1 MNAEDTRP
9 PADQTRAYWRSL
21 IVDEM
26 VLRYGMGFEQFD
38 HMVARYR
45 ATLGEAMLGLL
56 DLLCDQERDAGYRT
70 KPMQVFCSRQ
80 CERIFKEYSQ
90 LTQRAA

>member
-1 MNAEDTRP
+1 MIDQPVPHNHTR
-9 PADQTRAYWRSL
+9 DYWRSV
-21 IVDEM
+21 IVNE
-26 VLRYGMGFEQFD
+26 VALRYGMGFEQFD
-38 HMVARYR
+38 QMVARYR